1 MRTIAASFLA
11 LLAAAPLLAQQGTPQ
26 PGQRDL
32 VDRVVAVVGDTVL
45 LLSDIQ
51 TELQQLQAAG
61 RPLPEDER
69 ARALIVS
76 QLLETRIND
85 LVLLTAAKAAGVQ
98 VRDEEVASMVDQQL
112 RSAQAQFRS
121 EAEFRQ
127 ALAASGL
134 TMEQY
139 RQVVGQ
145 QYRAQATTQRFV
157 QQRLAGAIRPAVSDA
172 EVREM
177 FEAQRNVLGERPA
190 MVSFQQVLIEV
201 TPSQAARTDARARAQ
216 QVLDELRGGSTFEV
230 LARRYSEDPGS
241 REQGGD
247 LGWFR
252 RGRMVPAF
260 ENAVWSMRP
269 GDVSG
274 IVETDFGYHIIR
286 LERIR
291 GNERQARHILIRPQV
306 SQDDLQLAWE
316 RADSVAAAA
325 RAGTPFAEL
334 IRRYPTTGENRV
346 ERVPLDRLPPV
357 YSTVMQ
363 EATSGDIVGPFEEQG
378 PTSSRWVVAR
388 VSERAAAGQ
397 WTLEDVRGQIRERI
411 QEERMVE
418 ELVAELRRT
427 TYVNVMM

>member
-201 TPSQAARTDARARAQ
+201 TPSQAARSDARARAQ